1 MKIAV
6 LGASGG
12 CGRWVTHLAG
22 EGGHQITALVRPD
35 TPFDAPAQ
43 VAVRR
48 GSVLEESDVLG
59 VARSHDVVVSC
70 IGPQRVNP
78 KNPWS
83 PLRPPAHVA
92 ERSAHVIVRAMQR
105 AGVRRL
111 VAISA
116 AGVADSLTKTNGI
129 MRWLIAKSTVG
140 EMYADLEAMEQVL
153 HASDLDWTAV
163 RPVVLVNAPP

>member
-12 CGRWVTHLAG
+12 CGRWVTRLAV
-22 EGGHQITALVRPD
+22 EGGHQLTALVRPG
-35 TPFDAPAQ
+35 TPFGPPAE

-48 GSVLEESDVLG
+48 GSALDESEVFG
-59 VARSHDVVVSC
+59 VAEGHDVVISC

-78 KNPWS
+78 RDPWS

-111 VAISA
+111 VAI
-116 AGVADSLTKTNGI
+116 
-129 MRWLIAKSTVG
+129 
-140 EMYADLEAMEQVL
+140 
-153 HASDLDWTAV
+153 
-163 RPVVLVNAPP
+163 